1 MNQSLLLSKL
11 QIPPLKPGLVPRP
24 RLLALLDDGL
34 TKKIC
39 VLSAPAGFGKSTL
52 LADWLHKTRLPAAW
66 LSLDEHDND
75 FARFLKYLIT
85 SLQELDPAVDD
96 TILDLLKTPQ
106 PMLHNAALTTLLN
119 QIEGIQTESVLVLD
133 DFHWIKNPDIHQALD
148 FILGYL
154 PPYLHLVISTRADP
168 PLLLSRLRGHGDL
181 LELRLADLRFTKE
194 EAKQFLSNQTNL
206 QLSQESITRLFDR
219 TEGWVSGIQMAILSL
234 QDKVDPDEFVH
245 SFSGSNKY
253 ILDYLIEEV
262 LQGQTP
268 EVQQFLLSTSILDR
282 LNGKLCTHVTGN
294 SGSQEILEQLDK
306 ANLFLIPLDDSRGWY
321 RYHHLF
327 KDLLLHRLSIES
339 GEKIAELNR
348 QASQWYEEYGR
359 NNEAINYALSAED
372 FDHAAELIL
381 DEAENTLLRSE
392 INTFQNWISK
402 LPEKY
407 VEGDSNLIFLQAWA
421 HMLKGVDFEEALS
434 TITSIPE
441 IDQKLS
447 GRIEALMAFS
457 RISHGDFEQAGQA
470 AERALGKLQKTDHYF
485 RGMAAWIYG
494 IFTALQKDITG
505 ALTIL
510 EELSASPDLKSAP
523 MLRVLILSQLARTHF
538 HLGNFQLTRDLYDQA
553 LESGRDSQGILVPIT
568 GEALMG
574 LGDFYREL
582 NQLDQAN
589 DLILDGIELTQ
600 QWRKGAAIEGY
611 LFLARVK
618 QLQGNWSS
626 ANETLEKAM
635 RVAVEYDVMDMDD
648 RMVAMWQAR
657 LWCFEGQLERVEDWI
672 TSYDIE
678 NAKVGFAR
686 DNKNLVEKYLQ
697 TREQVILARYYSRS
711 GLMDQALALIAQ
723 LSNVFQEYGR
733 VDFQIEIKLLEGLTC
748 YLKGENEPAQAALAH
763 ALELGEHG
771 GFIGLF
777 LECGADL
784 QIMLQQYQE
793 HKEDSPYLR
802 KLLAAFPKPIT
813 FPEIG
818 SHKLVEQISER
829 EIEVLK
835 YLQGNLTTPEIAD
848 EMVLSVNTVRTHIKN
863 IYQKL
868 AVHKRSEAVRRAIEF
883 NLI

>member
-11 QIPPLKPGLVPRP
+11 QIPTLKPGLVPRP

-39 VLSAPAGFGKSTL
+39 VLSAPAGFGKTTL
-52 LADWLHKTRLPAAW
+52 LADWLHKTSLPAAW

-119 QIEGIQTESVLVLD
+119 QIEGIQTESILVLD

-194 EAKQFLSNQTNL
+194 EAKQFLSNQKNL

-219 TEGWVSGIQMAILSL
+219 TEGWVSGLQMAILSL
-234 QDKVDPDEFVH
+234 QDKKDPDKFVN

-268 EVQQFLLSTSILDR
+268 EVQQFLLFTSILDR
-282 LNGKLCTHVTGN
+282 LNGELCAQITGN
-294 SGSQEILEQLDK
+294 SDSQEILEQLDK

-327 KDLLLHRLSIES
+327 KDLLFHRLSIEH

-348 QASQWYEEYGR
+348 QASQWHERYGGKT
-359 NNEAINYALSAED
+359 EAINYALSAED
-372 FDHAAELIL
+372 FGHATELIL

-402 LPEKY
+402 LPVKY

-421 HMLKGVDFEEALS
+421 HMLKGVDFEEALV
-434 TITSIPE
+434 TIASIPE

-447 GRIEALMAFS
+447 GRIEALLAFS
-457 RISHGDFEQAGQA
+457 RVSHGDFEQASQA
-470 AERALGKLQKTDHYF
+470 AEQALGKLPKTDHYF
-485 RGMAAWIYG
+485 RGMATWIYG

-505 ALTIL
+505 ALTVL
-510 EELSASPDLKSAP
+510 EELSASPDLKSTP
-523 MLRVLILSQLARTHF
+523 MLRVLILSQMARTHF
-538 HLGNFQLTRDLYDQA
+538 HLGNFQQTRDLYDQA
-553 LESGRDSQGILVPIT
+553 LESGRDSQGIWVPIT

-600 QWRKGAAIEGY
+600 QWRKAAAIEGY

-618 QLQGNWSS
+618 QLQGNWPG
-626 ANETLEKAM
+626 ANETLDKAM
-635 RVAVEYDVMDMDD
+635 QVAVEYDVMDMDD

-657 LWCFEGQLERVEDWI
+657 LWCFEGQLERVENWI
-672 TSYDIE
+672 TSFDIE

-686 DNKNLVEKYLQ
+686 DKKNLVEKYLQ
-697 TREQVILARYYSRS
+697 TREQVILARYYSKS

-723 LSNVFQEYGR
+723 LSRVFQEYGR
-733 VDFQIEIKLLEGLTC
+733 LDFQIEIKLLEGLSY
-748 YLKGENEPAQAALAH
+748 YLKGENEPAQAALAD
-763 ALELGEHG
+763 ALELGEQG

-793 HKEDSPYLR
+793 HSEDSPYLR
-802 KLLAAFPKPIT
+802 RLLAAFPQPKA

-818 SHKLVEQISER
+818 SHQLMEQISER
-829 EIEVLK
+829 EIEVLN

-848 EMVLSVNTVRTHIKN
+848 EMVLSVNTIRTHIKN

-868 AVHKRSEAVRRAIEF
+868 AVHKRSEAVRRAKEL